1 MIDYQSKAT
10 LLDIEEAI
18 GGVLYFFPDSEKR
31 REVILGLSD
40 VRRKV
45 HEGLIQEAADSM
57 KIVVEKFDAM
67 LMEGNQ
73 S

>member
-1 MIDYQSKAT
+1 MIDCQSKDVF
-10 LLDIEEAI
+10 LDIEEAI
-18 GGVLYFFPDSEKR
+18 GGVLYYFPDSEKR

-40 VRRKV
+40 VRSKV
-45 HEGLIQEAADSM
+45 KDGLIREASDSM